1 MILKYLSPCIN
12 LKAAGTRILKYG
24 LNLPCVQLFLV
35 FFLFDLFLFHRRSST
50 SARAAAAESYLIS
63 FLSPS
68 SFLFFIFLFFFSGPD
83 LHCLASA
90 NKLSR
95 GPPCAEIPLSLLL
108 FLLARTGNE
117 RNSPLRPYIMAFQLL
132 VQMYFISFFV
142 MND

>member
-35 FFLFDLFLFHRRSST
+35 FFLFDLFLLHHRPI

-63 FLSPS
+63 FLSSPS
-68 SFLFFIFLFFFSGPD
+68 SFFFFILLFFFSGPD

-117 RNSPLRPYIMAFQLL
+117 RISPPSSVHYGISTSCPNVF
-132 VQMYFISFFV
+132 YFLFV
-142 MND
+142 MSD